1 MTMSDSHLKS
11 ANELPGKTIKR
22 QGWLRKYEPG
32 IFLNG
37 TTGYV
42 VDSESAGFLIYFFLN
57 PFECTVMYNK
67 LECQTNVKM
76 MSQIIQT
83 REIRGVS

>member
-37 TTGYV
+37 TTGFV
-42 VDSESAGFLIYFFLN
+42 VDSESAVFLIYFFLKS
-57 PFECTVMYNK
+57 FWMHSHV
-67 LECQTNVKM
+67 Q
-76 MSQIIQT
+76 QI
-83 REIRGVS
+83 RRPDKCKNDVSDNSD